1 LLAGC
6 AIGERS
12 MRNEK
17 LLTLCRALA
26 LAMALSDMSS
36 AAAMVQPALKWGLTE
51 YATLSNG
58 ILTVDVPKDAK
69 PGLYGATAY
78 VGLEPFEGRSL
89 GAKVMASGERVA
101 VPGNSCH
108 GLKLMLHF
116 TAPGTGDEC
125 WPDAPHRT
133 GSWPKAWLEV
143 ADTLSGGTRS
153 AWGTIHVGLQGTSGK
168 VVFDMNTFEVTS
180 GESLYPRVNG
190 DYRVAYPESVAKRPQ
205 LRGVQLP
212 AVRCTEDDFKTL
224 ADWGATLVRYQMT
237 DAPHVQD
244 GEQAESA
251 LPRYF
256 AWLAERLDHLDR
268 DILPWANKY
277 GMKVVVDLHEP
288 PGKRVKGGGEFR
300 MMVDRAYREA
310 FLQVWRTIA
319 ARFRGRAGVYGYDLV
334 NEPHQSKKAE
344 VDYWNVQRMA
354 AEEIRK
360 IDPDTTIIVES
371 NGMDSPRTFTYLSP
385 LKMDNVIYEVHM
397 YEPGDYTHQG
407 VRGEQ
412 GFARL
417 EYPKGD
423 RNREYLVKSLA
434 AVRQF
439 EQRHRAKIYVGE
451 FSASAWAPGAER
463 YLADCISI
471 FREYGWD
478 WTYHAF
484 REWPGWSVEHVPVKD
499 GVTPD
504 CFVPSSDNPR
514 KRALLDGL
522 RP

>member
-1 LLAGC
+1 
-6 AIGERS
+6 

-212 AVRCTEDDFKTL
+212 AGHSRAAGVHGGGDEGLMEAFINALYTGDRSKILSGPDVSL
-224 ADWGATLVRYQMT
+224 
-237 DAPHVQD
+237 
-244 GEQAESA
+244 ESH
-251 LPRYF
+251 LMVF
-256 AWLAERLDHLDR
+256 AAERSR
-268 DILPWANKY
+268 RNNT
-277 GMKVVVDLHEP
+277 VE
-288 PGKRVKGGGEFR
+288 
-300 MMVDRAYREA
+300 
-310 FLQVWRTIA
+310 TI
-319 ARFRGRAGVYGYDLV
+319 R
-334 NEPHQSKKAE
+334 
-344 VDYWNVQRMA
+344 
-354 AEEIRK
+354 
-360 IDPDTTIIVES
+360 
-371 NGMDSPRTFTYLSP
+371 
-385 LKMDNVIYEVHM
+385 
-397 YEPGDYTHQG
+397 
-407 VRGEQ
+407 
-412 GFARL
+412 
-417 EYPKGD
+417 
-423 RNREYLVKSLA
+423 
-434 AVRQF
+434 
-439 EQRHRAKIYVGE
+439 
-451 FSASAWAPGAER
+451 
-463 YLADCISI
+463 
-471 FREYGWD
+471 
-478 WTYHAF
+478 
-484 REWPGWSVEHVPVKD
+484 
-499 GVTPD
+499 
-504 CFVPSSDNPR
+504 
-514 KRALLDGL
+514 
-522 RP
+522 